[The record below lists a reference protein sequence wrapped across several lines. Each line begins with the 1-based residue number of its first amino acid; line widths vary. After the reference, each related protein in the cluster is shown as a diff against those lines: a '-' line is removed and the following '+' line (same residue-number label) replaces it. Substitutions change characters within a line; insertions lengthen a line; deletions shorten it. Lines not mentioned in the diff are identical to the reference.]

1 MGPRVRL
8 FRGRMETKQIDGR
21 AGEEEGVGEEE
32 ILSMV
37 L

>member
-1 MGPRVRL
+1 MGAGVRL
-8 FRGRMETKQIDGR
+8 YRGRMETKQIDGR
-21 AGEEEGVGEEE
+21 AGEEEGVGEED